1 METGPW
7 CNICQCILY
16 EAERILFLCF
26 STFQC
31 HTGLFTE
38 NRTGPSD
45 WCTPSSNLVDPTLV
59 LLHLWVDYTVLLPR
73 SHHLLI
79 QPHNHALH
87 PLREQMKLTARKLS
101 GKAYCRE
108 MFQTRLHK
116 SSSSPGPQGH
126 RSSASL
132 ASHNGLFFLSKWKS
146 DPYDPPLTAVLYFLA
161 SLHDKR
167 LSYTTINTARSAI
180 SAITVLVNNMTIG
193 THPLISRF
201 MKGVYKG
208 SPPTSRYQ
216 WPWDV
221 QPVLTCISFLKPHE
235 KLDLKTLALK
245 LVMSMSLVT
254 VQRGQS
260 LHIVDNDYMKEV
272 PDGFNLQVSLVFNL
286 NRNSLSTTRR

>member
-16 EAERILFLCF
+16 EMERILFLCF

-31 HTGLFTE
+31 HSSLFTE

-87 PLREQMKLTARKLS
+87 PLREHMKLTARKLS

-126 RSSASL
+126 RSSTSL
-132 ASHNGLFFLSKWKS
+132 ASRNGLFFLANGRVILTTHLWQRFCIFWSVS
-146 DPYDPPLTAVLYFLA
+146 MTRDCRTPPLILPGVPYQPLLY
-161 SLHDKR
+161 
-167 LSYTTINTARSAI
+167 
-180 SAITVLVNNMTIG
+180 
-193 THPLISRF
+193 
-201 MKGVYKG
+201 
-208 SPPTSRYQ
+208 
-216 WPWDV
+216 
-221 QPVLTCISFLKPHE
+221 
-235 KLDLKTLALK
+235 
-245 LVMSMSLVT
+245 
-254 VQRGQS
+254 
-260 LHIVDNDYMKEV
+260 
-272 PDGFNLQVSLVFNL
+272 
-286 NRNSLSTTRR
+286 